1 MKAKTVGMIAL
12 GTLSIGILVGFIVG
26 ALTLTSPG
34 KFYATG
40 MLVTWCI
47 FGVASLILLVITGVI
62 KSQELQNEQ
71 NTKNEIE
78 SGTDTDNPDVIN
90 PETTAPD
97 ITNTEATTA
106 EQETAANEV
115 IGHCEN
121 CGNEIR
127 QGDTMCM
134 ECGLPVD

>member
-1 MKAKTVGMIAL
+1 MKAKSLGMIAL

-34 KFYATG
+34 KFYVTG

-47 FGVASLILLVITGVI
+47 FGAATIILLVMTGVI
-62 KSQELQNEQ
+62 KSQELQMEQ
-71 NTKNEIE
+71 STKNETG
-78 SGTDTDNPDVIN
+78 SDTDTENPDVVN
-90 PETTAPD
+90 RD
-97 ITNTEATTA
+97 ITSPDMTDTESIPA
-106 EQETAANEV
+106 EQDTVANEI

-121 CGNEIR
+121 CGNEIK